1 MNRPGK
7 HLRPVGAGVDGAW
20 RGDACVARVPLP
32 MGDASVP
39 TPHNPSPAFTSRFFS
54 CRLGSVCLP
63 VGAGVDEAWGGD
75 ACVALVLIPR
85 APFLSSQGDASVPTH
100 HPNHSRPYGDD
111 ACPLQKPT
119 SESPS
124 PAPTRTL
131 CLLNN
136 PGFSW
141 LLC

>member
-1 MNRPGK
+1 MRSVIGTPLWCKLRPKVDIVCDVPRLPKVDRECQHYNATVRCCASGM
-7 HLRPVGAGVDGAW
+7 RVGIVSCRFGSPFVPVGAGVGM
-20 RGDACVARVPLP
+20 RR
-32 MGDASVP
+32 
-39 TPHNPSPAFTSRFFS
+39 
-54 CRLGSVCLP
+54 
-63 VGAGVDEAWGGD
+63 GGD
-75 ACVALVLIPR
+75 ACVALVLFPR
-85 APFLSSQGDASVPTH
+85 APFLSSQGDASVPTP

-136 PGFSW
+136 PGF
-141 LLC
+141 